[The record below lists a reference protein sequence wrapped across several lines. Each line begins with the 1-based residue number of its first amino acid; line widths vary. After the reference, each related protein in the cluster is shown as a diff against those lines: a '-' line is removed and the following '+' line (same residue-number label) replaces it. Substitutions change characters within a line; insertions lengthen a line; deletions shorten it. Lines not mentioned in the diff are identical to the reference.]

1 MSFSSLQNGM
11 QYNSMYNNK
20 SFKQENDMF
29 ECPYMNNDSC
39 YNSCATYDNCNYVNQ
54 QCQVVDVPHYVNYHT
69 HNIMNICRKHIM
81 VPTYSES
88 SEVRVFDDYP
98 NNTVNN
104 SYNNINGFNNF
115 FVPFF

>member
-1 MSFSSLQNGM
+1 MSFSSSQNGM

-20 SFKQENDMF
+20 SFKQESEMF
-29 ECPYMNNDSC
+29 ECPYMNNNSC
-39 YNSCATYDNCNYVNQ
+39 YNNCATYDNCNYVNE

-69 HNIMNICRKHIM
+69 HNIMNICKKHIM

-88 SEVRVFDDYP
+88 SEVRVFDDYS
-98 NNTVNN
+98 NNMVNN
-104 SYNNINGFNNF
+104 SYNTNGFNNF

>member
-1 MSFSSLQNGM
+1 MNFTSPQNGM
-11 QYNSMYNNK
+11 QYDYSSYNKNY
-20 SFKQENDMF
+20 KQESELF
-29 ECPYMNNDSC
+29 ECPSMKNNSF
-39 YNSCATYDNCNYVNQ
+39 YNGCGTYDNCNYINE

-69 HNIMNICRKHIM
+69 HNIMNICRKHVM

-88 SEVRVFDDYP
+88 SEVRVFDDYQ